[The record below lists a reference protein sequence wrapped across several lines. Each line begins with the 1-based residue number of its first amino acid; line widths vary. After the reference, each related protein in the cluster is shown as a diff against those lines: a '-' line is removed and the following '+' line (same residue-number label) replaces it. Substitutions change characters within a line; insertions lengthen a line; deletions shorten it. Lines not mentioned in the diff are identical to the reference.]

1 MMPEVNEQELEQE
14 QYIIV
19 EEVAAHSPAMQT
31 GEQFQAESAY
41 IVVIGLLVL
50 CGALLTF
57 HKVWGIVKAGIVSE
71 LISDFEDLEK
81 KFEDYKTERETVRKN
96 TNDWIKRLEDEVKK
110 HNDIIIALKAKAEK

>member
-1 MMPEVNEQELEQE
+1 MPEVYEEELEQE

-19 EEVAAHSPAMQT
+19 EEHTPAMQT

-57 HKVWGIVKAGIVSE
+57 HKVWGIVKAGIVSQ
-71 LISDFEDLEK
+71 LISDIEDLEE
-81 KFEDYKTERETVRKN
+81 KFENYKKEMDTVRAN
-96 TNDWIKRLEDEVKK
+96 TNDWIKRLEDDVKK